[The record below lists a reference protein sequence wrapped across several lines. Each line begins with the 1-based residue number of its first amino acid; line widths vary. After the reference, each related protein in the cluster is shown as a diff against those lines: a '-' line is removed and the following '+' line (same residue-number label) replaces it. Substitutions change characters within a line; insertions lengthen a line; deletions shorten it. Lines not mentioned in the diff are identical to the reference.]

1 MGTIFKSIGKGIL
14 YILIAPFY
22 VLGLLLI
29 AIAGLFGLLYLFI
42 KSIVL
47 FFTGRSLRDDLPED
61 RKAKAIK
68 NGEPL
73 EEEEEEN
80 EEESEEEQP
89 EEQPQEEPKEEEK
102 KEETPVVAP
111 VVTPV
116 TNPVPEEK
124 KEEPVVPAPAPA
136 PNPAPTEEKKQDDVL
151 SLFLDTSKKE
161 NQPKQ
166 EEKTPV
172 KPIGVYKTNNPI
184 LIEDKE
190 KEEKEETG
198 GGVTIS
204 YGGKKDEK

>member
-73 EEEEEEN
+73 EEEEEE
-80 EEESEEEQP
+80 SEEEVE
-89 EEQPQEEPKEEEK
+89 EEQPQEEQKEEEK
-102 KEETPVVAP
+102 KEETPVVPP
-111 VVTPV
+111 VMTPV

-124 KEEPVVPAPAPA
+124 KEEPVVPAPAPV
-136 PNPAPTEEKKQDDVL
+136 PAPTEEKKQDDVL
-151 SLFLDTSKKE
+151 SLFLDISKKD
-161 NQPKQ
+161 NPPKQ
-166 EEKTPV
+166 EEKTPA

-190 KEEKEETG
+190 KEEKEENG

-204 YGGKKDEK
+204 YGGKKDDK